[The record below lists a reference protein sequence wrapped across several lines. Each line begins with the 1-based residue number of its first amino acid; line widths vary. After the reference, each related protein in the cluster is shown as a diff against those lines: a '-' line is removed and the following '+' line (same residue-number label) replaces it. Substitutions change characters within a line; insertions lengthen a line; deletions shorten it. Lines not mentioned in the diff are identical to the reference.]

1 MSIQIATEDLGVRT
15 ANLEPRRKQNKHSGF
30 FITINTNFNPKQ
42 AEENGYDCAERLRKA
57 VKAMLT
63 EEERLKRIV
72 KFLIPDTWSNET
84 IKKIDS
90 QFVVERGRHAKGS
103 RIHSH
108 AVLHIEH
115 TSKIQLDI
123 PKIKEEILPF
133 FQDGPCNVK
142 NLYVNVKA
150 IRANYGVRNYLT
162 KEHSA

>member
-1 MSIQIATEDLGVRT
+1 MISIETEDLGVRT
-15 ANLEPRRKQNKHSGF
+15 ANIEPRRKQNKHSGF
-30 FITINTNFNPKQ
+30 FITINTNFNPKEADQ
-42 AEENGYDCAERLRKA
+42 HGYDCAQRLRKA

-63 EEERLKRIV
+63 EEDRLKRIV
-72 KFLIPDTWSNET
+72 KFLIPDTWSTET
-84 IKKIDS
+84 IKKISS

-133 FQDGPCNVK
+133 FQGGPCNVK

-162 KEHSA
+162 KESVA